1 LATATATEVTLEGKN
16 IKLTNL
22 NKLMWPEGLT
32 KAHLV
37 KYYTDI
43 APYLLPYIKG
53 RPLVMKRYPHG
64 IEGEYFYQKE
74 CPDYAPEWIQ
84 TVSIPHTE
92 KRVNYIVCEDV
103 PTLVWLANQGCI
115 EIHAWLSQKSNVE
128 CPDIAIID
136 LDPGDQA
143 GFQDVMEVAL
153 VVRQALH
160 HLHLKGYP
168 KTSGASGIHILIP
181 LKPVHTFRE
190 VTRAMGLVAGLVA
203 EVFPNKATIERSLEK
218 REKNKVYVDY
228 LQNTRGKSM
237 AWIYSL
243 RPLPGA
249 PVSTPVLWEEIERM
263 GITPADF
270 TMNTIFRR
278 LRLFGDLH
286 RDIAKHPQ
294 DLSHILAIHK

>member
-1 LATATATEVTLEGKN
+1 MATAVATEVTLEGKK

-74 CPDYAPEWIQ
+74 CPDYAPDWVQ
-84 TVSIPHTE
+84 TVSVPHTD
-92 KRVNYIVCEDV
+92 KRVNYIVCEDAA
-103 PTLVWLANQGCI
+103 TLVWLANQGCI

-128 CPDIAIID
+128 HPDIAIID

-143 GFQDVMEVAL
+143 SFKDVMEVAL
-153 VVRQALH
+153 VVHQALN
-160 HLHLKGYP
+160 HLRLKGYP
-168 KTSGASGIHILIP
+168 KTSGASGIHIFIP
-181 LKPVHTFRE
+181 LQPVHTFQE
-190 VTRAMGLVAGLVA
+190 VTRAMGLVARLVA
-203 EVFPNKATIERSLEK
+203 GTLPDKATVERSLEK
-218 REKNKVYVDY
+218 REQNKVYVDY

-237 AWIYSL
+237 AWTYSL

-249 PVSTPVLWEEIERM
+249 PVSTPVPWEEIEHLALN
-263 GITPADF
+263 PADF
-270 TMNTIFRR
+270 NMATIFRR
-278 LRLFGDLH
+278 LQLFGDLH
-286 RDIAKHPQ
+286 RDMAKNPQ
-294 DLSHILAIHK
+294 DLSEILSMT